1 MRIEDTIY
9 FSPSF
14 KFKDIDWENK
24 DQLIEAF
31 SDRVCGFYLN
41 PAEKLNSNKDGF
53 ATGLLC
59 IATVDFLARIAMGK
73 RKRPGPRIRE
83 WIEGSIKEFK
93 GNNLSRKFYE
103 DFRNG
108 LIHEGRIKN
117 GGQFTYD
124 VSKIYCEDDVMLINP
139 GMVLNSIKISFQ
151 SYLSDIKVDE
161 EKFNEFKELLMDDF
175 KKEIELTG
183 K

>member
-1 MRIEDTIY
+1 MRIEDVIY

-14 KFKDIDWENK
+14 KFKDIDWNNK

-31 SDRVCGFYLN
+31 RDRVCGFYLT
-41 PAEKLNSNKDGF
+41 PAEYLNSKKNGF

-59 IATVDFLARIAMGK
+59 VVTIDFLARIAIRMG
-73 RKRPGPRIRE
+73 PGPRIKE
-83 WIEGSIKEFK
+83 WIEGNIKEFK
-93 GNNLSRKFYE
+93 GKNHMCKKFLE

-108 LIHEGRIKN
+108 LVHEGRIKN
-117 GGQFTYD
+117 VGQFTYD
-124 VSKIYCEDDVMLINP
+124 IQRIYCDGDVMLINP
-139 GMVLNSIKISFQ
+139 DKFLNSIKKSFQ
-151 SYLSDIKVDE
+151 NYVSDIKVDE
-161 EKFNEFKELLMDDF
+161 EKFKKFKELLMDDF